1 VCSDLQA
8 EARVHRIGQTKEVTV
23 IRLVTKDT
31 VEEVILQRA
40 LRKLKLSSAVIE
52 EGKFRAEK
60 DDEKESPEQL
70 FDIIQY
76 GLRKVITSEDST
88 IEDDDIDAI
97 LARSEANMKNLSIHQ
112 VDEHISAT
120 QAPTMLPDE
129 EETMELQSQ
138 SVKVHRWTH
147 ARHTHDTL
155 TDVKTTSCRRTGR
168 RTLRLWTRSWKV
180 RCWPRPAQ
188 SLPANESEPR
198 PTSRAYF
205 ITSPLLAFW

>member
-1 VCSDLQA
+1 MCSDLQA

-52 EGKFRAEK
+52 EGKFRADK

-76 GLRKVITSEDST
+76 GLRKVITSEEST

-147 ARHTHDTL
+147 ARHTHDTH
-155 TDVKTTSCRRTGR
+155 
-168 RTLRLWTRSWKV
+168 
-180 RCWPRPAQ
+180 
-188 SLPANESEPR
+188 
-198 PTSRAYF
+198 
-205 ITSPLLAFW
+205 